1 MDELIQNLPNVGFP
15 IVLSLFLLVRMEK
28 KMDELSNSIREL
40 SEALRK

>member
-1 MDELIQNLPNVGFP
+1 MDELIKNLPNVGFP

>member
-1 MDELIQNLPNVGFP
+1 MDELISNLPNVGFP

-28 KMDELSNSIREL
+28 KIDELSNSIREL